1 MARKALILS
10 PSLGF
15 AGLIRQVLEDTGD
28 FEVSILG
35 KLLRSGDLRRASNLT
50 LVVLDADF
58 AEANLAGIVASLR
71 YQSPDLSL
79 IAIPAESRPTDPQL
93 NELGADALLPSPFYL
108 PDLVNAVE
116 QLFGPLMPKE
126 QSKRIAYGAPAIRG
140 TATLQP
146 QQASPDWLKDVSQAA
161 QYLTRLTLESASQ
174 AALITRGEK
183 VWAYAGALPKEAAE
197 ELADAISEHLSADR
211 ADLAR
216 FIHLDATHADYMLY
230 ATALGGEYGLALVFD
245 AQMPFSQMRAQVD
258 EIASALAS
266 APQQELAENA
276 TAQAKM
282 SLKSGIARLRAGD
295 QNGEPAAEEPPSHGN
310 VPSGN
315 HPGGVRRVTHSGS
328 LEPISAGSYDLY
340 YSFVVIPRL
349 PTHILIGD
357 LSDKIAIWLPQLCL
371 AFGWRLENISL
382 QPEFLQ
388 WTISMPPKESPES
401 VVETFGKHLSQRI
414 FEEFPRMAKENP
426 SGQFWAAGSLILSGT
441 HPGAELVTQYIQQTR
456 ARQGI
461 PHRS

>member
-1 MARKALILS
+1 MAKKALILS

-35 KLLRSGDLRRASNLT
+35 NLLQSGDLRRASNLT

-58 AEANLAGIVASLR
+58 AESNLTGIVASLR
-71 YQSPDLSL
+71 YQSPDLRL

-93 NELGADALLPSPFYL
+93 AELGADSLLPSPFYL
-108 PDLVNAVE
+108 PDLVHAVE
-116 QLFGPLMPKE
+116 QLFGPLTPNE
-126 QSKRIAYGAPAIRG
+126 QSKRIAYGAPAVRG

-146 QQASPDWLKDVSQAA
+146 VQASPDWLKDVSQAA

-197 ELADAISEHLSADR
+197 ELADAISEHLSTDR

-216 FIHLDATHADYMLY
+216 FIHLDATRADYMLY

-266 APQQELAENA
+266 APQQELAGNS
-276 TAQAKM
+276 TAQAM
-282 SLKSGIARLRAGD
+282 SLKNGVVRMRAGE
-295 QNGEPAAEEPPSHGN
+295 QNEEPTTEEPHSRGDL
-310 VPSGN
+310 PSGN
-315 HPGGVRRVTHSGS
+315 QPSGVRRVTHTGS
-328 LEPISAGSYDLY
+328 LEPISAGSYDLH
-340 YSFVVIPRL
+340 YSFVIIPRL
-349 PTHILIGD
+349 PTHLLVGD

-371 AFGWRLENISL
+371 AFGWRFENISL
-382 QPEFLQ
+382 QAEFLQ
-388 WTISMPPKESPES
+388 WTISMPPNESPES
-401 VVETFGKHLSQRI
+401 VVATLGKHLSQRI

-441 HPGAELVTQYIQQTR
+441 QPAAELVTQHIQQTR

-461 PHRS
+461 PNRS

>member
-1 MARKALILS
+1 MAKKALILS

-35 KLLRSGDLRRASNLT
+35 KLIQSGDLRRASNLT

-58 AEANLAGIVASLR
+58 VESGLAEVVKSLR

-79 IAIPAESRPTDPQL
+79 IAIPAETRPTDPQL
-93 NELGADALLPSPFYL
+93 VELGADALLRSPFYL
-108 PDLVNAVE
+108 PDLVHAVE
-116 QLFGPLMPKE
+116 QLFGPLTTGDK
-126 QSKRIAYGAPAIRG
+126 SRRVAYGAPVIRK
-140 TATLQP
+140 TAALQHP
-146 QQASPDWLKDVSQAA
+146 QASPDWLKDVSQAA

-216 FIHLDATHADYMLY
+216 FIHLEATKSDYMLY
-230 ATALGGEYGLALVFD
+230 ATGLGGEYGLALVFD

-266 APQQELAENA
+266 APQKELAENA
-276 TAQAKM
+276 TVQAKT
-282 SLKSGIARLRAGD
+282 SLKSGILRLRVGEP
-295 QNGEPAAEEPPSHGN
+295 NGEPAGEGPRSRGT

-315 HPGGVRRVTHSGS
+315 EPSSFRRATHTGS
-328 LEPISAGSYDLY
+328 LKTTSASSYDLH
-340 YSFVVIPRL
+340 YSFVLIPRL
-349 PTHILIGD
+349 PTQMLVGD
-357 LSDKIAIWLPQLCL
+357 LSDKVAIWLPQLCL
-371 AFGWRLENISL
+371 AFGWRFENISL
-382 QPEFLQ
+382 QSEFLQ
-388 WTISMPPKESPES
+388 WTISMGPNESPES
-401 VVETFGKHLSQRI
+401 VIETLGKYLSQRI

-426 SGQFWAAGSLILSGT
+426 SGHFWAAGSLIVSGT
-441 HPGAELVTQYIQQTR
+441 QPGAELVTQYILQTR

-461 PHRS
+461 PNRS